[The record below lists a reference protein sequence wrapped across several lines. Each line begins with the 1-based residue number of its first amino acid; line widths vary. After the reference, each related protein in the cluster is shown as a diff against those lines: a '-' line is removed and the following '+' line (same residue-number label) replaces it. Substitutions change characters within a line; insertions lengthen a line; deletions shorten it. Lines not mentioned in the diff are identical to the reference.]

1 MLVGTGEKNMQTSL
15 LTKPSTDLG
24 VLSFRYLGA
33 HEVEELADLWG
44 ALHQQHTAGSSHLAD
59 IISATSLDESWR
71 RRRAQYL
78 SWLSDPDTMA
88 ILAESGDDLAGYA
101 MVTIRDSAQ
110 GSWDRGTRVAV
121 VQTFA
126 IDPEYTAVGVGSQL
140 LEEVRR
146 QLASTGIRD
155 IEFSALATASEDIS
169 FLEREGFRP
178 FVTTM
183 VCRVDGIGAHD

>member
-1 MLVGTGEKNMQTSL
+1 MQSSL
-15 LTKPSTDLG
+15 MTKPRPSDVG

-44 ALHQQHTAGSSHLAD
+44 ALHQQHTRGSSHLAD
-59 IISATSLDESWR
+59 IISTTSMDESWR

-78 SWLSDPDTMA
+78 EWLADPETLA
-88 ILAESGDDLAGYA
+88 ILAENGDDPAGYA
-101 MVTIRDSAQ
+101 MVTLRANPQ
-110 GSWDRGTRVAV
+110 GTWDRGERVAV

-126 IDPEYTAVGVGSQL
+126 VDPEYADTRVGSKL
-140 LEEVRR
+140 LEEIRH
-146 QLASTGIRD
+146 QLAATGIRD

-169 FLEREGFRP
+169 FLEAEGFRP

-183 VCRVDGIGAHD
+183 VCRVDGFGAHD